1 MGHVASKFETELG
14 ERAAEL
20 AAAITTYKNELDGKV
35 QVPGTLRC
43 STARLP
49 PPLLRVQ
56 RCVCGCYEVIGR
68 CWRWTFEI
76 RWRCILKIAL
86 VQGWETVR

>member
-56 RCVCGCYEVIGR
+56 RCVCGGGHPPTAHDRV
-68 CWRWTFEI
+68 WRDTHAEPGI
-76 RWRCILKIAL
+76 NS
-86 VQGWETVR
+86 